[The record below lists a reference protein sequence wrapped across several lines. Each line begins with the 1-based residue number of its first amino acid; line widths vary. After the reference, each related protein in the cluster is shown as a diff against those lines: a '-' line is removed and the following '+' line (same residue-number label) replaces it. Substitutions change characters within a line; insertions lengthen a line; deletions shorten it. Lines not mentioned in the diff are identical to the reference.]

1 MPVTWLHISDLHVR
15 SGDSYDRHVV
25 FRALVRSVR
34 HFRERDGRSPDLIF
48 ATGDVAY
55 SGKRDEYATATEFFD
70 QLLDAAGLGRRQL
83 YVVPGNHDVDRV
95 VGFQLT
101 RELGSRTAADDYFH
115 PDTPKLHLTQKLGAF
130 LHWHQD
136 YFDGIRAMPENS
148 TCGPAEL
155 VQVRGR
161 KLGILPINTALFCQD
176 DQDHE
181 RLFVGRRCL
190 DAALEE
196 LNRLDA
202 DLRIA
207 LMHHPLQDLS
217 DLERQHI
224 RAGLVDNLDVILTGH
239 LHEAGFAA
247 VDMWRGR
254 NLYCAAG
261 AAYQTRDRPNTAY
274 YATSDRDHLTIFPI
288 RYEDQPREV
297 WTLDTSLFPYEPGY
311 EMAFPV
317 PRVSNFRSFRVP
329 GRDDLNRVRSRAPES
344 STRPEAEILPRSGNV
359 PGPIAADARGATET
373 GKVKGPRTT
382 KTDNKVAAKSKKK
395 RRT

>member
-25 FRALVRSVR
+25 FRALVSSVR
-34 HFRERDGRSPDLIF
+34 RFRERDGRTPDLVF
-48 ATGDVAY
+48 ATGDITY
-55 SGKRDEYATATEFFD
+55 SGKPEEYVIATEFLD
-70 QLLDAAGLGRRQL
+70 QLLDAAGLGRQRL

-95 VGFQLT
+95 VGLQLT

-115 PDTPKLHLTQKLGAF
+115 PDTPKLHLTQKLRAF
-130 LHWHQD
+130 LRWHQE
-136 YFDGIRAMPENS
+136 YFDGIHAMPENS

-161 KLGILPINTALFCQD
+161 KLGISPINTALFCQD
-176 DQDHE
+176 DTDHE

-202 DLRIA
+202 DLKIA

-224 RAGLVDNLDVILTGH
+224 RAGLVDNLDVVLTGH

-247 VDMWRGR
+247 VDLWRGR

-261 AAYQTRDRPNTAY
+261 ATYQTRDWPNTAY
-274 YATSDRDHLTIFPI
+274 YATFDRDHVTIFPI

-297 WTLDTSLFPYEPGY
+297 WTLDTSLFPYERGY
-311 EMAFPV
+311 EMTFLV
-317 PRVSNFRSFRVP
+317 PRGPNFRSFRLAGWDPRRAISGRPDVP
-329 GRDDLNRVRSRAPES
+329 AGPAPLTVVGKAIPGNPRLAAQTPRRGRKRR
-344 STRPEAEILPRSGNV
+344 
-359 PGPIAADARGATET
+359 
-373 GKVKGPRTT
+373 
-382 KTDNKVAAKSKKK
+382 KK
-395 RRT
+395 RKK